1 MKMNMKDNIS
11 KYFETIPDDYLV
23 LLAELNWE
31 GLETLCMLLTLDKQI
46 QAEAEQKRESQIPS

>member
-1 MKMNMKDNIS
+1 MKMNMKDNVT

-23 LLAELNWE
+23 LLAELNWG

-46 QAEAEQKRESQIPS
+46 QAEAEQNNKSQILN